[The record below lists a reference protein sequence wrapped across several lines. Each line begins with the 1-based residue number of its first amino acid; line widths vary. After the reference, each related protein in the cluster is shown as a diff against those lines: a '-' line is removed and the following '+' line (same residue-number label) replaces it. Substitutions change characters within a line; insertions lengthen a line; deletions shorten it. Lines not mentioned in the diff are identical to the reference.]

1 MMNMAKKRLRSRN
14 KKGQF
19 AKGVSIL
26 ITKELKAAADAC
38 DIRVKA
44 VVKDAL
50 EQKYKDNVLASYAP
64 TSDKGKEIAEYNK
77 THKKRQLAAH
87 YHHTGT
93 FLRSIYAAI
102 DGNTVVIKQRPL
114 KYDDGTP
121 VETVREWLT
130 KGTTK
135 TPKHDQYYFKKD
147 GETILADYHPTPIH
161 PFELNTLIDMTGF
174 MDSLAANIKQNGN
187 KYYKRYLKKNARKR

>member
-1 MMNMAKKRLRSRN
+1 MARKRLRSQN

-19 AKGVSIL
+19 TKGVSIL

-77 THKKRQLAAH
+77 THKKRQLVSH

-114 KYDDGTP
+114 KYDDGTS
-121 VETVREWLT
+121 VETVHEWLT

-147 GETILADYHPTPIH
+147 GKTILVDYHPTPIH

-174 MDSLAANIKQNGN
+174 MDSLAADIKQNGN